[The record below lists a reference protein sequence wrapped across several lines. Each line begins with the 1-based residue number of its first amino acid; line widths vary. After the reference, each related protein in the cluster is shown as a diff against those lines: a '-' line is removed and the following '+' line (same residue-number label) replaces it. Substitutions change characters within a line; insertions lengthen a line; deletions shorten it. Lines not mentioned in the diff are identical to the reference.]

1 VAEDVFNA
9 YDFRVPLPTPSNEGT
24 VDSVLASLT
33 WEIADELP
41 GRVADTPATWCG
53 YRHVILARRSQQLRL
68 CVDNMVVY
76 IFKLCELF
84 FSTLCEGID
93 RQRFVARVRRA
104 VLAIGEQNMMD
115 VEALTFLE
123 AMRLLCKRPW
133 SQILPYRVR
142 KHLNTTKDFSV
153 LQKFED
159 SVKKGSKKA
168 AKIAATAVAA
178 AAALDAGALEGGK
191 GISPAEQMRAMKV
204 AKAKAGG
211 PKDIYERVM
220 NLSNHPENVFCI
232 DCETKVMSFVTH
244 IVLPMQ

>member
-1 VAEDVFNA
+1 
-9 YDFRVPLPTPSNEGT
+9 
-24 VDSVLASLT
+24 
-33 WEIADELP
+33 
-41 GRVADTPATWCG
+41 
-53 YRHVILARRSQQLRL
+53 
-68 CVDNMVVY
+68 
-76 IFKLCELF
+76 
-84 FSTLCEGID
+84 
-93 RQRFVARVRRA
+93 
-104 VLAIGEQNMMD
+104 
-115 VEALTFLE
+115 
-123 AMRLLCKRPW
+123 MRK
-133 SQILPYRVR
+133 Q
-142 KHLNTTKDFSV
+142 LNTTKDFSV